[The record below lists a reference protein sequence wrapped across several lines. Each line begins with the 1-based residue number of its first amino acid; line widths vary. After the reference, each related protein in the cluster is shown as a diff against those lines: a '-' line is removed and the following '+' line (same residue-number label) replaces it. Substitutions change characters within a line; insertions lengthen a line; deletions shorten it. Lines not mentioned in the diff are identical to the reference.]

1 MDDFNVTILG
11 CGSAVP
17 TISTNPSSQLICYRN
32 KKFLIDCGEG
42 TQMRMIEYSTKSRNL
57 DHIFISHLHG
67 DHFFGLIG
75 LISTF
80 HLIGRSDDLYIYAP
94 GKLQALIEHHFQVTA
109 TQLSFAL
116 IFVPLES
123 SNEINLYEDKY
134 LYVKA
139 FPLRHSTPTWGF
151 LFKEKEKRRRIDKSF
166 ITEYKPDLNEI
177 NDILIGRDY
186 LSKDGVLIKN
196 STITSNPAP
205 ARSYAYCSDTAYEP
219 SIIDYIS
226 GVDILYHEAT
236 FDNSMKSKAHDWLHS
251 TAAEAAMI
259 AKQAGAKKLIIGH
272 FSNRHKNFQLLLGEA
287 REVFEN
293 TFICQEGE
301 THAII

>member
-42 TQMRMIEYSTKSRNL
+42 TQMRMIKQGAKSRNL

-67 DHFFGLIG
+67 DHFFGLVG
-75 LISTF
+75 LLSTF

-94 GKLQALIEHHFQVTA
+94 EKLLALIEHHFQVTA
-109 TQLSFAL
+109 TQLSFAI

-123 SNEINLYEDKY
+123 SNEVNLYEDKY

-139 FPLRHSTPTWGF
+139 FPLKHSTPTWGF
-151 LFKEKEKRRRIDKSF
+151 IFKEKERRRKINKSF
-166 ITEYKPDLNEI
+166 VLEHKPDLNDINEI
-177 NDILIGRDY
+177 LNGKDY
-186 LSKDGVLIKN
+186 LSKDGVILLN
-196 STITSNPAP
+196 ASITSNPAP
-205 ARSYAYCSDTAYEP
+205 TRSYAYCSDTAYEP
-219 SIIDYIS
+219 SIVKDIC
-226 GVDILYHEAT
+226 GVGILYHEAT
-236 FDNSMKSKAHDWLHS
+236 FDNAMQSKANDWLHS

-259 AKQAGAKKLIIGH
+259 AKQARVKKLIIGH
-272 FSNRHKNFQLLLGEA
+272 FSNRYKNFQLLLGEA
-287 REVFEN
+287 REVFAN

-301 THAII
+301 THPII